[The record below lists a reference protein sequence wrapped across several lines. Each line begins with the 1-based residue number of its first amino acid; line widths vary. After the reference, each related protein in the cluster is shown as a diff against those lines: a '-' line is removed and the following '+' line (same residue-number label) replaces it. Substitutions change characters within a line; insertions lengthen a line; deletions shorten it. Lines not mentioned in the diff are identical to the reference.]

1 MFKVASTASSRSE
14 GFHSSH
20 RRGSNSPAESLLF
33 FSRCLR
39 RYRGLDYHGRR
50 AAGGARCAMDRLLL
64 PSLAHQCTITVQAMS
79 LCARFL
85 TSPRGGAKIRN
96 TGAECEIHGPIGD
109 GAPVI
114 NLAMLLS
121 RRRRV
126 SIAGLE
132 P

>member
-1 MFKVASTASSRSE
+1 MFKVASTVSSRSE
-14 GFHSSH
+14 VLIHLIVEDPIAQRSRFCS
-20 RRGSNSPAESLLF
+20 SPAVFDATEVWTTMGDVLL
-33 FSRCLR
+33 
-39 RYRGLDYHGRR
+39 
-50 AAGGARCAMDRLLL
+50 GGARCAMDRLLL

-96 TGAECEIHGPIGD
+96 TGAECETHGPIGD

-114 NLAMLLS
+114 NLVMLLS